1 MIPGV
6 NHQDGRT
13 GIFGIGSCRYLWDLI
28 QLVPHKVL
36 VDQCWLKPPFKIG
49 GWSSRFW
56 FVDVCWVWWSFV
68 VYPCLSHFGWFA
80 PMILVVYTQHFGLF
94 HPALFSLRMDYHNKA
109 LAWFCTRHAFS
120 SGLVIL
126 KPRLMILI
134 LQKKI
139 RNIKITMSVGR
150 INDINITKKYKISK

>member
-94 HPALFSLRMDYHNKA
+94 HPALFFPQDGLSQQGA
-109 LAWFCTRHAFS
+109 
-120 SGLVIL
+120 GLVLHSSRIL
-126 KPRLMILI
+126 EWIGHPQAK
-134 LQKKI
+134 
-139 RNIKITMSVGR
+139 
-150 INDINITKKYKISK
+150 INDINITKKKYEISK